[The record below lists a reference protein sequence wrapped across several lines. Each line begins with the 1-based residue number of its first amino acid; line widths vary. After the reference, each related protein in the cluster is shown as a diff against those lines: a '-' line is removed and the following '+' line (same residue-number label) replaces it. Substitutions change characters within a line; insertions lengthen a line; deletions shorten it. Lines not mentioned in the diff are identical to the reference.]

1 MPKLAKKTHLTSYHH
16 HPETNPQK
24 SPTLQKL

>member
-1 MPKLAKKTHLTSYHH
+1 MPKLAKKTHLTSYH